1 MQRLLLDVIKKRTLL
16 SDGAMGTQLQA
27 EGLESGDCGDYWNL
41 SHPEKVEK
49 IQKAYVAAGTDV
61 LITNTFGGCRLSLTR
76 YGHGDQV
83 TAINLAATEIARRAL
98 GTRGSFVLGDIGPFG
113 GLMEPDGIVT
123 AQAVKDAFREQAEA
137 LVSGGVDGIIVETQ
151 TALEEAAIGV
161 EQALAAGSNCVI
173 VSFSF
178 DVTHDGKN
186 LFTMMGVSPEA
197 AAEFAVSSGA
207 HMIGINCGTGV
218 DINWAIKATRRY
230 RAVCDLPVIAQP
242 NAGTPEL
249 QKTRVV
255 YKQTPEQMT
264 GQACELAA
272 AGASIIGGCCGSTPA
287 HIAALR
293 KSLTA
298 RV

>member
-1 MQRLLLDVIKKRTLL
+1 MQQALLEVIKERILL

-41 SHPEKVEK
+41 SHPQKVEN
-49 IQKAYVAAGTDV
+49 IQAAYVAAGTDV
-61 LITNTFGGCRLSLTR
+61 LITNTFGGCRLSLAR
-76 YGHGDQV
+76 HGHGDEV
-83 TAINLAATEIARRAL
+83 AAINIAAAEIARRAL
-98 GTRGSFVLGDIGPFG
+98 GTNGSFVLGDIGPFG
-113 GLMEPDGIVT
+113 GLMEPYGTATSQQVT
-123 AQAVKDAFREQAEA
+123 DAFREQAEA

-178 DVTHDGKN
+178 DVTQDGSD

-197 AAEFAVSSGA
+197 AAEFAESSGA

-218 DINWAIKATRRY
+218 DIGWATKVTRRY

-242 NAGTPEL
+242 NAGAPEL
-249 QKTRVV
+249 QEGKVV
-255 YKQTPEQMT
+255 YLQTPEQMAEQV
-264 GQACELAA
+264 GGLAE
-272 AGASIIGGCCGSTPA
+272 AGANIIGACCGSAPA

-293 KSLTA
+293 KRLTT
-298 RV
+298 RS